1 MEPKTVFS
9 NGRNTFDT
17 VIESETL
24 VMRGQATVGTSG
36 NTFYGQI
43 YTKSGEEYIGGY
55 SQTNLSIANPSR
67 MSYFLD
73 AATLLVQLN
82 SDVTAKAREET
93 A

>member
-43 YTKSGEEYIGGY
+43 YTKSGEEFFARL
-55 SQTNLSIANPSR
+55 SQSASEHARTALSFQPS
-67 MSYFLD
+67 
-73 AATLLVQLN
+73 
-82 SDVTAKAREET
+82 
-93 A
+93 

>member
-1 MEPKTVFS
+1 METKTVFS

-43 YTKSGEEYIGGY
+43 YTKSGEEYIGDY
-55 SQTNLSIANPSR
+55 SQANLSIATPSR

-82 SDVTAKAREET
+82 SDVTAKAQEVT